1 MSLYSSFSL
10 DLLLAILYVAFL
22 GTLDIYFETKPPL
35 GFALVLGSYA
45 LWGVAY
51 RDVTR
56 RLDAHIKR
64 IRKLEEELASCQ
76 QAITRTPNADE
87 RIRLP

>member
-10 DLLLAILYVAFL
+10 DLLLAILFVALL
-22 GTLDIYFETKPPL
+22 GALDIYFEIKPPI
-35 GFALVLGSYA
+35 GFALVVGSFA
-45 LWGVAY
+45 FWGVAY

-64 IRKLEEELASCQ
+64 IRKLEEELASCR
-76 QAITRTPNADE
+76 QAIARTPNADD